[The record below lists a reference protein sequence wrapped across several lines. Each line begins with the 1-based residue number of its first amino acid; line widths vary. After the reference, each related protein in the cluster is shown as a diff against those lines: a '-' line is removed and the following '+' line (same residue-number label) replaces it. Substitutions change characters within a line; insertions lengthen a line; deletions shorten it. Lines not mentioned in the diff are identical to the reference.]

1 MSNPYEPPDTQSQP
15 TPNISTAAWWL
26 RGPTPSSLVF
36 LITLGLPILVGLVVS
51 ILASI
56 LY

>member
-15 TPNISTAAWWL
+15 PRSAAAWWL

-36 LITLGLPILVGLVVS
+36 LITLGLPILVALVIAIFVS
-51 ILASI
+51 F